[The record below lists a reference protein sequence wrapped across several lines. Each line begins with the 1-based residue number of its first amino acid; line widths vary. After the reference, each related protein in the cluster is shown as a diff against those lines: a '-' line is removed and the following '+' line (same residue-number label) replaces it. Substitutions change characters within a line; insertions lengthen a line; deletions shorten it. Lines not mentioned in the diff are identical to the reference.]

1 MKKFNSKHIIVI
13 LALLFVIIAV
23 VLGFVMCGKDEPTDA
38 PVDEQ
43 ISEEKDDEKEKEEE
57 KEPDPTV
64 VGQEKET
71 LKGDISDFKYGVKQQ
86 PVTYN
91 TYDVYSDGSKILV
104 ESIDDILY
112 FHEGYN
118 ATMDQLKAEGI
129 LAVEIYME
137 YYQEIL
143 ELINKERAAA
153 GVAPLTLDVNL
164 CHVAS
169 FRAAE
174 LEYSGKFTHVRPDGS
189 GCFNVTQFY
198 GITYRHFAENIAQGY
213 ATPKS
218 VVNAWK
224 KDATDCAY
232 MLDARFT
239 KLGVGHSDAGINKEW
254 VTVFSD

>member
-1 MKKFNSKHIIVI
+1 MKKKHTIIVLIIVLLI
-13 LALLFVIIAV
+13 LLIAGVALWISL
-23 VLGFVMCGKDEPTDA
+23 KDKEPTSG
-38 PVDEQ
+38 PTDE
-43 ISEEKDDEKEKEEE
+43 IVKDDDVKEEE
-57 KEPDPTV
+57 KEPEPTV

-71 LKGDISDFKYGVKQQ
+71 IKGEITDFKYGVKQQ

-91 TYDVYSDGSKILV
+91 TYDVYSDGSKKLV

-118 ATMDQLKAEGI
+118 ATMDQLKAEGE
-129 LAVEIYME
+129 LAVTVYMD

-143 ELINKERAAA
+143 ELVNKERAAA
-153 GVAPLTLDVNL
+153 GVAPLVLDEGL

-174 LEYSGKFTHVRPDGS
+174 LEYSNKFSHERPDGS

-198 GITYRHFAENIAQGY
+198 KITYKHLAENIAQGFGS
-213 ATPKS
+213 PKS
-218 VVNAWK
+218 VVKAWK
-224 KDATDCAY
+224 KDATDYSY

-239 KLGVGHSDAGINKEW
+239 KLGVGHSDAGIHKEW